1 MQAEEIKQLIENA
14 IDGCTVNIEGDDGV
28 HFGAI
33 IVSEAFS
40 GKTMVQQHQMVYQA
54 LGDKM
59 GGDIH
64 ALSMQ
69 TYTPEEWE
77 KKKHLRVV

>member
-1 MQAEEIKQLIENA
+1 MQIEEIKQLIEA
-14 IDGCTVNIEGDDGV
+14 GIPGCTVEMDGDGT

-33 IVSEAFS
+33 IVSEAFA
-40 GKTMVQQHQMVYQA
+40 GKTMVQQHQLVYQA

-77 KKKHLRVV
+77 KKKELRVV

>member
-1 MQAEEIKQLIENA
+1 MQAEDIKKMIEVG
-14 IDGCTVNIEGDDGV
+14 IPGCTLEIEGDDGV
-28 HFGAI
+28 HFAAVV
-33 IVSEAFS
+33 VSEAFS
-40 GKTMVQQHQMVYQA
+40 GKTMVQQHQLVYKA

-64 ALSMQ
+64 ALSLQ

-77 KKKHLRVV
+77 KKKELRVV

>member
-1 MQAEEIKQLIENA
+1 MRAEDIKQLIETGLTDSHA
-14 IDGCTVNIEGDDGV
+14 EIEGEDGT
-28 HFGAI
+28 HFAGI
-33 IVSEAFS
+33 IVSEAFA
-40 GKTMVQQHQMVYQA
+40 GKSMVQQHQLVYKA

-59 GGDIH
+59 GTAIH

-69 TYTPEEWE
+69 TFTPEEWE